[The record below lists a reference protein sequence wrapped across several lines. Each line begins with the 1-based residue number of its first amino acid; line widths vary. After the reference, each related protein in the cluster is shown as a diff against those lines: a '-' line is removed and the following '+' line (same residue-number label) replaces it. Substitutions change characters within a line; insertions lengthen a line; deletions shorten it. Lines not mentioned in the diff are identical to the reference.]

1 MGNDMQFFLTS
12 PFIIYALWRSRNRPW
27 TRNVGIGLLG
37 LLTIIFTA
45 IPTILTAVNDFP
57 FSPML
62 MNGADPVNAQGK
74 YMMEFYIVPWCRW
87 LSSNTCLK
95 GWLAI
100 AKLKPLSLFIP
111 LF

>member
-27 TRNVGIGLLG
+27 TRNLGICLLG

-57 FSPML
+57 FSPLL
-62 MNGADPVNAQGK
+62 MNGADPVNAPGK

-87 LSSNTCLK
+87 LSSNTCLN
-95 GWLAI
+95 LAE
-100 AKLKPLSLFIP
+100 PL
-111 LF
+111 